1 MKTFFPDSPL
11 IKLHGGL
18 LRLYGERGFVGVIRT
33 DTVAARNGEFT
44 RQEKAKRGRGRGRE
58 KPMKRIV

>member
-18 LRLYGERGFVGVIRT
+18 LRLYGERGFVAVIRT

-44 RQEKAKRGRGRGRE
+44 RQEELGEGEGGE
-58 KPMKRIV
+58 GSQ